1 MNKKESIDRIEKVL
15 EKLTD
20 PKELEE
26 HQKLVERLASGENVK
41 GDKKQ
46 TISDFKNL
54 SAEKFMEKYDLDTLS
69 ECYEIVED
77 ADDAADKLFKE
88 RVAGGKRAYSRR

>member
-1 MNKKESIDRIEKVL
+1 MNNKEDIDRVERVL

-20 PKELEE
+20 PKELKE

-46 TISDFKNL
+46 IISDFKNL

-69 ECYEIVED
+69 ECHDLVD
-77 ADDAADKLFKE
+77 ADDAEKLFREK
-88 RVAGGKRAYSRR
+88 VAGGKK